1 VRVLFA
7 TCPDKSI
14 FQYLVPLAW
23 ALRTAGHD
31 VRVASQPRFADVITQ
46 AGLTAVPVG
55 RDHDIHRALETAPD
69 KQVSAREGL
78 PPPYDAAVEPSK
90 ATPEH
95 LQSGYDYHVKWW
107 HKMDNLPM
115 VAQLV
120 AYARHWRPDLIVWE
134 PRTFAGAIAAKAIG
148 AAHARMLWSMDVFG
162 VTREQYLRLD
172 TGKPDPLAEWLGG
185 HARDYGTQFSEDMVT
200 GQFTIDQLPES
211 LRIAAD
217 LQYVPM
223 RHTPYGGPAT
233 VPSWLRSPAKKPR
246 VALTLGLTATEKFTG
261 YTVDIGQILA
271 ALADL
276 DIEVVA
282 TLTDK
287 TKNAL
292 PPIARNTK
300 VIPYVPLHDLAATCS
315 AVIHHAGAATLAT
328 TSLHG
333 IPQLSIPYHFDQ
345 PALARKLTEHGAGLQ
360 IGSAHATGAAVREAL
375 LRLLDEPHFLANAQK
390 IRDEM
395 LAMPAPNE
403 IVPRIEELTAAHHP

>member
-1 VRVLFA
+1 MRVLFA

-55 RDHDIHRALETAPD
+55 RDSDIHRALETAPGT
-69 KQVSAREGL
+69 QVSARAGL
-78 PPPYDAAVEPSK
+78 PRPYDAAIDPAL

-95 LQSGYDYHVKWW
+95 LRAGYEYNVTWW
-107 HKMDNLPM
+107 HRMDNLPM
-115 VAQLV
+115 ISQLV
-120 AYARHWRPDLIVWE
+120 AFARHWRPDLIIWE
-134 PRTFAGAIAAKAIG
+134 PRTFAGSVAAKAIG
-148 AAHARMLWSMDVFG
+148 AAHARVLWSMDVFG
-162 VTREQYLRLD
+162 VTRQQFLGMPR
-172 TGKPDPLAEWLGG
+172 PDPLAEWLGG
-185 HARDYGTQFSEDMVT
+185 HAREYGVEFSEDMVT
-200 GQFTIDQLPES
+200 GQFTIDQLPDS

-233 VPSWLRSPAKKPR
+233 VPSWLRTPPRRPR
-246 VALTLGLTATEKFTG
+246 VALTLGLTATEKFAG
-261 YTVDIGQILA
+261 YTVDIGHILD
-271 ALADL
+271 ALGDL
-276 DIEVVA
+276 RIELVA

-287 TKNAL
+287 TRDAL
-292 PPIARNTK
+292 PRVPKNTK
-300 VIPYVPLHDLAATCS
+300 IVPYVPLQDLAATCT
-315 AVIHHAGAATLAT
+315 AVIHHAGAATMAT

-333 IPQLSIPYHFDQ
+333 VPQLSIPYHFDQ
-345 PALARKLTEHGAGLQ
+345 PALAARLADHGAGLT
-360 IGSAHATGAAVREAL
+360 IDSARATGPAVREAVLAL
-375 LRLLDEPHFLANAQK
+375 LNEPRFRANAKK

-403 IVPRIEELTAAHHP
+403 IVPRLEELTAAHHS

>member
-1 VRVLFA
+1 MFV

-31 VRVASQPRFADVITQ
+31 VRVASQPRFTGVITQ

-55 RDHDIHRALETAPD
+55 RDSDIYRALESAPGE
-69 KQVSAREGL
+69 QVSARAGL
-78 PPPYDAAVEPSK
+78 PRPYDAAVDPAL

-95 LQSGYDYHVKWW
+95 LRAGYSHHVTWW

-115 VAQLV
+115 ISQLV

-134 PRTFAGAIAAKAIG
+134 PRMFAGSVAAKAIG
-148 AAHARMLWSMDVFG
+148 AAHGRMLWSMDVFG
-162 VTREQYLRLD
+162 VTRQKLLG
-172 TGKPDPLAEWLGG
+172 TPGADPLADWLDG
-185 HARDYGTQFSEDMVT
+185 HARAYGTDFSEDMVT
-200 GQFTIDQLPES
+200 GQFTIDQLPVP

-233 VPSWLRSPAKKPR
+233 VPSWLRTPPRKPR
-246 VALTLGLTATEKFTG
+246 VALTLGLTATEKFAG
-261 YTVDIGQILA
+261 YTVDIGQIVA
-271 ALADL
+271 ALGDL
-276 DIEVVA
+276 DIELVA

-287 TKNAL
+287 TRTAL
-292 PPIARNTK
+292 PRIPDNTRI
-300 VIPYVPLHDLAATCS
+300 VPFVPLQDLAATCT
-315 AVIHHAGAATLAT
+315 AVIHHAGAATMAT

-333 IPQLSIPYHFDQ
+333 VPQLSIPFHFDQ
-345 PALARKLTEHGAGLQ
+345 PALATRLAEHGAGLALD
-360 IGSAHATGAAVREAL
+360 SARATGPAVREAVLTL
-375 LRLLDEPHFLANAQK
+375 LNEPHLRANARK

-395 LAMPAPNE
+395 LAMPSPNE
-403 IVPRIEELTAAHHP
+403 IVPRLEELTAAHRV